1 VSASPIG
8 RVYLIGAGPGDAG
21 LITDRGL
28 RLLALSDVV
37 VYDRGVEALL
47 RCAPAD
53 AERIEVGAPAER
65 DTAQDAI
72 SILLAEKAREGHI
85 VARLKWGDPFLFDS
99 AAKEA
104 LFLHEQQ
111 VPFEVFLRGYED
123 QTDAP
128 PDVDW
133 LALAALDATI
143 VCHASPRLAAAVL
156 QELHAHVPADRMAAM
171 IYRGTLASQ
180 ETVTGTLAEVLA
192 HAAAATRTDPA
203 MLLVGELTHLREHLR
218 WFDQR
223 PLFGRRIVVTRSRE
237 QARELVE
244 TLENLGA
251 QAVEAPTFRLTA
263 ADDPEAVERA
273 AASVGSYDW
282 VVFESANAVARF
294 VATLLRGPVDLRAFG
309 GVSICAIGPSTAE
322 RLVAHGLKPDSIIPE
337 FRAEGV
343 ADTLASV
350 KPIDGRRVLL
360 VRPDHLRDVVATELT
375 RGGAVV
381 TDLIAYRTQPESP
394 ESPAVQDLY
403 RMLLDGR
410 IDAVTFTGPTA
421 VRRFVALIGEEQAVD
436 LLNTTTVAAIGPV
449 TAAAAA
455 ELGITTT
462 VMPDAYTVD
471 GLVRALVAHFAQ

>member
-1 VSASPIG
+1 
-8 RVYLIGAGPGDAG
+8 
-21 LITDRGL
+21 
-28 RLLALSDVV
+28 
-37 VYDRGVEALL
+37 
-47 RCAPAD
+47 
-53 AERIEVGAPAER
+53 
-65 DTAQDAI
+65 
-72 SILLAEKAREGHI
+72 
-85 VARLKWGDPFLFDS
+85 
-99 AAKEA
+99 
-104 LFLHEQQ
+104 
-111 VPFEVFLRGYED
+111 VPFEVVPGVPAAVGATAYAGIPLTYPGGQDAVVFLRGYED